1 MTTKLTARDFAQS
14 FYEAQLVEL
23 PTLNL
28 FASLGWSTANLYH
41 EVIGS
46 QDSEGSEGRES
57 EHEVIL
63 RPRLLAAL
71 KKLNPGLADDAY
83 AQAIEQLTADRST
96 KLPVQANREFYELLR
111 NRVRVRV
118 TDGNG
123 NPEEV
128 LLAVIDW
135 NNPQANDFFLAQQ
148 FRVSGDMYRR
158 RCDMIGFVNGIPL
171 LLIELKRSSVATRSA
186 FHDNLTDYKAAVPQ
200 LFVPNALVLLS
211 NGSDTKIGSITSAW
225 EHFFEWKRIND
236 EGEQGEVSLET
247 AVRGICDKTRFLD
260 LLENFVFYEEVRGGL
275 AKKIAKNHQYLGVN
289 RAIAQVKRLREN
301 QGRLGVFWHT
311 QGSGKSLSMAF
322 FAEKIHRTM
331 PGNWTF
337 LIITDRDELDDQI
350 SGTFKR
356 LGIVPKQLE
365 IRATSGAH
373 LKELLQ
379 GNHRYIFSLIQ
390 KFHTEPGQIYPPL
403 SARSDIIV
411 ITDEAHRSQYDIFAL
426 NMRSALPNA
435 AFIGFTGTP
444 LVVGEE
450 RTKEVFGDYVSVYNF
465 AQSVEDGATVP
476 LYYENRIPELQL
488 TNENLNA
495 DMERLLE
502 DAELDEDQEKRLERE
517 FGRQYH
523 LITRD
528 ERLEIIAADLV
539 THFTGRGYR
548 GKAMMVCI
556 DKATAVRMYDKVQKC
571 WAAELEILKAKLLMA
586 KPAKPGEALYEK
598 IALMEST
605 DMAVVVSQGQNEQEE
620 LRQKGLD
627 IAPHRKRMVTEDL
640 DEKFKNPDDPL
651 RLVFVCAMWI
661 TGFDVP
667 TCSTIYLD
675 KPMKNHT
682 LMQTIARANRVA
694 PGKASGLIVDYVGIF
709 RSLQDALAI
718 YARSTAS
725 GIADVPI
732 KDKTELVKALAE
744 RIASIAAF
752 CEQRGVKLDAIS
764 QAEGYSRIGMIDQ
777 AVDTL
782 IVLEG
787 DKKQFLAEANHVARL
802 YRAIL
807 PDADANNLAAHTVLI
822 SFLAAK
828 IRSLE
833 PPPDISAV
841 MSDVEQ
847 LLNDSIATEG
857 YQIAGTTQPEPL
869 INLSE
874 IDFAALDKKFAD
886 GKKHSEAEKL
896 KRLISFNLARLIAI
910 NRSRIDF
917 MEKFQQLIDEYNAG
931 SRNIESFFHELKNFA
946 RNLSAEEQRTIAE
959 NLSEEELA
967 IFDILTRPEPPLTD
981 KERESVKKVAREM
994 IAKLK
999 AERLVIDWR
1008 QKAQARAAVQQT
1020 IREFYLNLPTPP
1032 YTRELKQLKRELTF
1046 GHIYDS
1052 YAGAGR
1058 SVYQNAGPLA

>member
-1 MTTKLTARDFAQS
+1 MTTKLTARDFAQG
-14 FYEAQLVEL
+14 FYEANLVEA
-23 PTLNL
+23 PTLYL
-28 FASLGWSTANLYH
+28 FASLGWETANLYH
-41 EVIGS
+41 EVIGP
-46 QDSEGSEGRES
+46 QGTVGRES

-63 RPRLLAAL
+63 RPRLLTAL
-71 KKLNPGLADDAY
+71 KKLNPGLPDDAHT
-83 AQAIEQLTADRST
+83 QAIEQLTADRST
-96 KLPVQANREFYELLR
+96 KLPVQANREFYDLLR
-111 NRVRVRV
+111 NRVRVRI
-118 TDGNG
+118 TDADG
-123 NPEEV
+123 NPEDV
-128 LLAVIDW
+128 LLTVIDW
-135 NNPQANDFFLAQQ
+135 DTPEANDFYLVQQ
-148 FRVSGDMYRR
+148 FWVSGDMYRR
-158 RCDMIGFVNGIPL
+158 RCDLIGFVNGLPL
-171 LLIELKRSSVATRSA
+171 LLIELKKPSVATKSA
-186 FHDNLTDYKAAVPQ
+186 FDDNLSDYKVAVPQ

-211 NGSDTKIGSITSAW
+211 NGSDTRIGSITSAW

-236 EGEQGEVSLET
+236 EGEQGVVSLET
-247 AVRGICDKTRFLD
+247 AVRGLCDKARLLD
-260 LLENFVFYEEVRGGL
+260 MVGNFIFYEEVRGGL

-289 RAIAQVKRLREN
+289 LAIKQVQNLKEN

-331 PGNWTF
+331 PGNWRF
-337 LIITDRDELDDQI
+337 LIVTDRDELDGQI

-356 LGIVPKQLE
+356 LGIVPEQPE
-365 IRATSGAH
+365 VRATSGAH

-390 KFHTEPGQIYPPL
+390 KFHTEPGQSYPEL
-403 SARSDIIV
+403 SNRSDIIV

-444 LVVGEE
+444 LIVGEE

-465 AQSVEDGATVP
+465 AQSIEDGATVP

-495 DMERLLE
+495 DMEQLLE
-502 DAELDEDQEKRLERE
+502 DAELDEDQEQRLERE

-528 ERLEIIAADLV
+528 ERLETIAADLV

-548 GKAMMVCI
+548 GKGMMVCI
-556 DKATAVRMYDKVQKC
+556 DKATAVRMYDKVQKH
-571 WAAELEILKAKLLMA
+571 WAAQLQTLRAKLP
-586 KPAKPGEALYEK
+586 KAKPGEIDTLHEK
-598 IALMEST
+598 IALMEET

-620 LRQKGLD
+620 MRQKGLD
-627 IAPHRKRMVTEDL
+627 ITPHRKRMVMEDM
-640 DEKFKNPDDPL
+640 DDKFKNPDDPL

-709 RSLQDALAI
+709 RNLQDALTI
-718 YARSTAS
+718 YARPTAN
-725 GIADVPI
+725 GGADVPI

-744 RIASIAAF
+744 RIASVAAF
-752 CEQRGVKLDAIS
+752 CEKRGIRLDAIS
-764 QAEGYSRIGMIDQ
+764 QAEGYSRIGLIDQ

-782 IVLEG
+782 IALEG
-787 DKKQFLAEANHVARL
+787 DKKQFLAEANHVAKL
-802 YRAIL
+802 YRSIL
-807 PDADANNLAAHTVLI
+807 PDAQAHHLAPRTVLV

-833 PPPDISAV
+833 PPADISAV
-841 MSDVEQ
+841 MSDVEA

-857 YQIAGTTQPEPL
+857 YRIGGIPHSDPL

-874 IDFAALDKKFAD
+874 IDFAALQEKFAD
-886 GKKHSEAEKL
+886 GEKHSEAEKL
-896 KRLISFNLARLIAI
+896 KRLIAFNLARLVTA
-910 NRSRIDF
+910 NRSRINF
-917 MEKFQQLIDEYNAG
+917 MEKFQQLIDEYNTG
-931 SRNIESFFHELKNFA
+931 SRNIESFFKELVAFA
-946 RNLSAEEQRTIAE
+946 KGLSEEEQRTMAE

-967 IFDILTRPEPPLTD
+967 IFDILTRPEPPLTE
-981 KERESVKKVAREM
+981 KEREAVKKVAREM
-994 IAKLK
+994 LAKLK

-1008 QKAQARAAVQQT
+1008 QKSQARAAVQQM
-1020 IREFYLNLPTPP
+1020 IANFYRDLPSPP
-1032 YTRELKQLKRELTF
+1032 YTKEIKQQKRELTF

-1058 SVYQNAGPLA
+1058 SVYQSVNF

>member
-1 MTTKLTARDFAQS
+1 MTTKLTARDFAQG
-14 FYEAQLVEL
+14 FYEANLVEA
-23 PTLNL
+23 PTLYL
-28 FASLGWSTANLYH
+28 FASLGWETANLYH
-41 EVIGS
+41 EVIGP
-46 QDSEGSEGRES
+46 QGTVGRES

-63 RPRLLAAL
+63 HPRLLTAL
-71 KKLNPGLADDAY
+71 KKINPGLPDDAY
-83 AQAIEQLTADRST
+83 TQAIEQLTADRST
-96 KLPVQANREFYELLR
+96 KLPVQANREFYDLLR

-118 TDGNG
+118 TDADG
-123 NPEEV
+123 NPEDV
-128 LLAVIDW
+128 LLTVIDW
-135 NNPQANDFFLAQQ
+135 DKPEANDFFLVQQ
-148 FRVSGDMYRR
+148 FWVSGDMYRR
-158 RCDMIGFVNGIPL
+158 RCDLVGFVNGLPL
-171 LLIELKRSSVATRSA
+171 LLIELKKPSVATKSA
-186 FHDNLTDYKAAVPQ
+186 FDDNLSDYKVAVPQ

-211 NGSDTKIGSITSAW
+211 NGSDTRIGSITSAW

-236 EGEQGEVSLET
+236 EGEQGVVSLET
-247 AVRGICDKTRFLD
+247 AVRGLCDKARLLD
-260 LLENFVFYEEVRGGL
+260 MVGNFIFYEEVRGGL

-289 RAIAQVKRLREN
+289 LAIKQVQNLQEN

-337 LIITDRDELDDQI
+337 LIVTDRDELDEQI

-356 LGIVPKQLE
+356 LGIVPEQPE
-365 IRATSGAH
+365 VRATSGAH
-373 LKELLQ
+373 LKTLLQ
-379 GNHRYIFSLIQ
+379 ADHRYIFSLIQ
-390 KFHTEPGQIYPPL
+390 KFHTEPGQSYPEL
-403 SARSDIIV
+403 SKRSDIIV

-444 LVVGEE
+444 LIVGEE

-465 AQSVEDGATVP
+465 AQSIEDGATVP

-495 DMERLLE
+495 DMEQLLE
-502 DAELDEDQEKRLERE
+502 DAELDEGQEQRLERE

-528 ERLEIIAADLV
+528 ERLETIAADLV

-548 GKAMMVCI
+548 GKGMMVCI
-556 DKATAVRMYDKVQKC
+556 DKATAVRMYDKVQKH
-571 WAAELEILKAKLLMA
+571 WAAQLKTLKAKLP
-586 KPAKPGEALYEK
+586 KAKPGEIDVLHEK
-598 IALMEST
+598 IALMEAT

-620 LRQKGLD
+620 MRQKGLD
-627 IAPHRKRMVTEDL
+627 ISPHRKRMVTEDM
-640 DEKFKNPDDPL
+640 DDKFKNPDDPL

-694 PGKASGLIVDYVGIF
+694 PAKASGLIVDYVGIF
-709 RSLQDALAI
+709 RNLQDALTI
-718 YARSTAS
+718 YARPTAN
-725 GIADVPI
+725 GGADVPI

-752 CEQRGVKLDAIS
+752 CEKRDVWLDAIS
-764 QAEGYSRIGMIDQ
+764 QAEGYTRIGLIDQ

-782 IVLEG
+782 IALEG
-787 DKKQFLAEANHVARL
+787 DKKQFLAEANHVAKL

-807 PDADANNLAAHTVLI
+807 PDAQANHLAPRTVLV

-833 PPPDISAV
+833 PPADISAV
-841 MSDVEQ
+841 MSDVEA

-857 YQIAGTTQPEPL
+857 YRIGGMPHSDPL

-874 IDFAALDKKFAD
+874 IDFAVLEKKFAE
-886 GKKHSEAEKL
+886 KEKHSEAEKL
-896 KRLISFNLARLIAI
+896 KRLIAFNLARLVTA
-910 NRSRIDF
+910 NRSRINF
-917 MEKFQQLIDEYNAG
+917 MEKFQQLIDEYNTG
-931 SRNIESFFHELKNFA
+931 SRNIESFFKELVAFA
-946 RNLSAEEQRTIAE
+946 KELSEEEQRTMAE

-967 IFDILTRPEPPLTD
+967 IFDILTRPEPPLSK
-981 KERESVKKVAREM
+981 KEREDVKKVAREL

-1008 QKAQARAAVQQT
+1008 LKSQSRAAVQQM
-1020 IREFYLNLPTPP
+1020 IANYYRDLPSPP
-1032 YTRELKQLKRELTF
+1032 YTKEIKQQKRELTF

-1058 SVYQNAGPLA
+1058 SVYQGANL

>member
-1 MTTKLTARDFAQS
+1 MTSKFTAKDFAQG
-14 FYEAQLVEL
+14 FYEANLVEA

-28 FASLGWSTANLYH
+28 FATLGWETANLYH
-41 EVIGS
+41 EVIGP
-46 QDSEGSEGRES
+46 QGTEGRES

-63 RPRLLAAL
+63 HPRLLTAL
-71 KKLNPGLADDAY
+71 KKFNPGLPDDAY
-83 AQAIEQLTADRST
+83 TQAIEQLTADRST
-96 KLPVQANREFYELLR
+96 KLPVQANREFYDLLR

-118 TDGNG
+118 SDADG
-123 NPEEV
+123 NPEDV
-128 LLAVIDW
+128 SLTVIDW
-135 NNPQANDFFLAQQ
+135 DNPEANDFYLVQQ
-148 FRVSGDMYRR
+148 FWVSGDMYRR
-158 RCDMIGFVNGIPL
+158 RCDLVGFVNGLPL
-171 LLIELKRSSVATRSA
+171 LLIELKKPSVATKSA
-186 FHDNLTDYKAAVPQ
+186 FDDNLSDYKVAVPQ

-211 NGSDTKIGSITSAW
+211 NGSDTRIGSITSAW
-225 EHFFEWKRIND
+225 EHFFEWKRINE
-236 EGEQGEVSLET
+236 EGEQGVVSLET
-247 AVRGICDKTRFLD
+247 AVRGLCDKARLLD
-260 LLENFVFYEEVRGGL
+260 MVGNFIFYEEVRGGL

-289 RAIAQVKRLREN
+289 LAIRQVQNLKEN

-337 LIITDRDELDDQI
+337 LVVTDRDELDGQI

-356 LGIVPKQLE
+356 LGIVPEQPE
-365 IRATSGAH
+365 VRATSGAH

-379 GNHRYIFSLIQ
+379 GNYRYIFSLIQ
-390 KFHTEPGQIYPPL
+390 KFHTEPGQSYPEL
-403 SARSDIIV
+403 SDRSDIIV

-444 LVVGEE
+444 LIVGEE

-465 AQSVEDGATVP
+465 AQSIEDGATVP

-495 DMERLLE
+495 DMEQLLE

-528 ERLEIIAADLV
+528 ERLETIAADLV

-548 GKAMMVCI
+548 GKGMMVCI
-556 DKATAVRMYDKVQKC
+556 DKATAVRMYDKVQKH
-571 WAAELEILKAKLLMA
+571 WVAQLQTLRAKLLKA
-586 KPAKPGEALYEK
+586 TPGEIDTLHEK
-598 IALMEST
+598 IALMEET

-620 LRQKGLD
+620 MRQKGLD
-627 IAPHRKRMVTEDL
+627 ITPHRKRMVTEDL

-709 RSLQDALAI
+709 RNLQDALTI
-718 YARSTAS
+718 YARPTAN
-725 GIADVPI
+725 GGADVPI

-744 RIASIAAF
+744 RIASIDTF
-752 CEQRGVKLDAIS
+752 CAKRDIQLDEIS
-764 QAEGYSRIGMIDQ
+764 QAEGYARIGMIDQ

-787 DKKQFLAEANHVARL
+787 DKKQFMAEANHVAKL

-807 PDADANNLAAHTVLI
+807 PDAQANHLAPRTVLV

-828 IRSLE
+828 IRSLV
-833 PPPDISAV
+833 PPADITAV
-841 MSDVEQ
+841 MSDVEA

-857 YQIAGTTQPEPL
+857 YRIGGMPHSDPL

-874 IDFAALDKKFAD
+874 IDFAGLQKKFAD
-886 GKKHSEAEKL
+886 GEKHSEAEKL
-896 KRLISFNLARLIAI
+896 KRLIAFNLARLVTA
-910 NRSRIDF
+910 NRSRINF
-917 MEKFQQLIDEYNAG
+917 MEKFQQLIDEYNTG
-931 SRNIESFFHELKNFA
+931 SRNIESFFKELVEFA
-946 RNLSAEEQRTIAE
+946 NGLSAEEQRTMAE

-967 IFDILTRPEPPLTD
+967 IFDILTRPEPPLND
-981 KERESVKKVAREM
+981 KEREAVKKVAREM

-999 AERLVIDWR
+999 TERLVIDWR
-1008 QKAQARAAVQQT
+1008 QKSQARAAVQQM
-1020 IREFYLNLPTPP
+1020 IANYFRDLPSPP
-1032 YTRELKQLKRELTF
+1032 YTKEIKQQKRELTF

-1052 YAGAGR
+1052 YSGAGR
-1058 SVYQNAGPLA
+1058 SVYQGLQG